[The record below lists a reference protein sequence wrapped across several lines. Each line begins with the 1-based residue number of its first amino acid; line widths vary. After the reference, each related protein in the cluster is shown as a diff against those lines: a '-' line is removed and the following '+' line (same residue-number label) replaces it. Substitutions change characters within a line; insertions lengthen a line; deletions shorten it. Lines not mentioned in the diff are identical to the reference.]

1 MAQKIEL
8 RQHKQYCNKKTLEMV
23 HIKKGFLVCVRAS
36 LAAQLVKNPPV
47 YGRPWFSSWVG
58 KIHWRREKLPT
69 PVFLSRKFHWLC
81 SPSGHK
87 ELDTTEWLSLHHII
101 YYTADPQISFI
112 LELKIYTL
120 SITTPTI
127 SPTLPSLATIIPFS
141 VSISS
146 TFVFFFQIPYISDIM
161 QYLSVLFHLFAF

>member
-69 PVFLSRKFHWLC
+69 PVFLGFPGGSAGKESACKAGDLGLIPRLGKSPGEGNWLITLVFWPRKFQGLY
-81 SPSGHK
+81 SPWGHK
-87 ELDTTEWLSLHHII
+87 E
-101 YYTADPQISFI
+101 
-112 LELKIYTL
+112 
-120 SITTPTI
+120 
-127 SPTLPSLATIIPFS
+127 
-141 VSISS
+141 
-146 TFVFFFQIPYISDIM
+146 SDM
-161 QYLSVLFHLFAF
+161 T